1 LIKVDKTKLDYDLP
15 PFFFL
20 FTTLKPHS
28 GWAGF
33 GVALTT
39 SAMET
44 GFVGALPALEEPFD
58 LSVASTFR
66 LATNSDAKRLPSRVV
81 LLAYMVSDMISK
93 VEGSASNG
101 KDKSIDMIS
110 STVTKFEHV
119 TLCASDRHTIN

>member
-1 LIKVDKTKLDYDLP
+1 
-15 PFFFL
+15 
-20 FTTLKPHS
+20 
-28 GWAGF
+28 
-33 GVALTT
+33 
-39 SAMET
+39 MET
-44 GFVGALPALEEPFD
+44 GLVGALPALEEPFD